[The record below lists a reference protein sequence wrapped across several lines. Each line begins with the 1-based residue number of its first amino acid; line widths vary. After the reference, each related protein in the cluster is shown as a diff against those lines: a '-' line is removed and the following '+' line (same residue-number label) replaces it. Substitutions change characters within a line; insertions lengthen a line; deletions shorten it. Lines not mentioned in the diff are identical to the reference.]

1 MLLYM
6 QNLCDLMKSYFVYIQ
21 LRALELFFC
30 VLLAVLYSVYNCDG
44 LMASAAVKVNGVNS
58 SREWMWNASVLSFP
72 TI

>member
-30 VLLAVLYSVYNCDG
+30 VLLAVLYSVYKCDG
-44 LMASAAVKVNGVNS
+44 LMASAAVV
-58 SREWMWNASVLSFP
+58 
-72 TI
+72 